1 MSVHK
6 QRVDILFWFKIHFML
21 NKNNIYTHTHTKSL
35 FLLPDKNDYI
45 RVLLELFENLGKLVI
60 IFLYSLQLKCCVLH
74 K

>member
-1 MSVHK
+1 
-6 QRVDILFWFKIHFML
+6 ML
-21 NKNNIYTHTHTKSL
+21 NKNNIYTHIHKRKKKKSF